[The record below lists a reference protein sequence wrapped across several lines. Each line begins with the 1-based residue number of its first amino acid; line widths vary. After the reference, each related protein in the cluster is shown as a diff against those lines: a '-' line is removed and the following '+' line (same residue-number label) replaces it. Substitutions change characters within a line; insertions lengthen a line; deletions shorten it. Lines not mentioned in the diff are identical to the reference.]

1 VRRRRGESAE
11 EPPEEETFEPEKCLM
26 HESGDEYSSVIKI
39 GFIEI
44 GENAGFVVTEYSDG
58 SVTMMATNGA
68 EIGATGGFGADAAW
82 GELEAGAKVDFG
94 ANVEFDY
101 GSTWHFEDMAQA
113 ESFREQLD
121 DYLYDQW
128 AMTHPVCGMG
138 VCMPRPTTGAQPP
151 PVPTTKFSGVALNV
165 DVNAALGISRTTGT
179 APLTQAS
186 LTEQGIASTLSGSA
200 HWTTTTDTGG
210 TPDDPSDDTRT
221 YVTDLSL
228 NSEVTGQVALA
239 TGGFGSM
246 VGMSYAVKKD
256 GEGNIIE
263 IQIVS
268 TSEVTGGPGVNV
280 DGGVT
285 QGQGQSQTG
294 GGGSVSGGTTQ
305 GDVVVTETTLA
316 IDPDDAASQQTV
328 RDWMGGNGD
337 FEWPGLISLN
347 MVDPST
353 ADPTTPSP
361 CSCTTTRRA
370 ARSPTTRSPTSPGSP
385 STSSSAWRSVSTS
398 PPRTPRPRHPRP
410 PTWERPAL
418 TGRGRSSTTPSACH
432 DRQPST
438 HPNRDER
445 SCPCP
450 SCDEPCWPRPWRS
463 PSLRAPAC
471 SGGSESS
478 SGDAP
483 ARLDLGH
490 RRAHHRPA
498 PQRLGVRA
506 AVGEPWTHRFVGD
519 GMEMQVAGV
528 VQ

>member
-1 VRRRRGESAE
+1 MPGGDVASQASVRSRLGETMQAAQSRRRRERGAVGLEYGAVIAIAALVVGTVVFAISPAGADVRTHVCRAVASVFQLEASCGDDGGESAE
-11 EPPEEETFEPEKCLM
+11 EPPEEESFEPEKCMM

-128 AMTHPVCGMG
+128 AMTHPACSMG

-200 HWTTTTDTGG
+200 QWTTTTDTGG

-256 GEGNIIE
+256 SEGNIIE

-280 DGGVT
+280 DGGVS

-337 FEWPGLISLN
+337 FEWPGLISLA

-353 ADPTTPSP
+353 ADPDNPF
-361 CSCTTTRRA
+361 A
-370 ARSPTTRSPTSPGSP
+370 MLLHNNA
-385 STSSSAWRSVSTS
+385 TSSTIAYDKVTDVAGFALNVKFGLAFGVDFSAENSETTASEATYLGA
-398 PPRTPRPRHPRP
+398 PRPDGTR
-410 PTWERPAL
+410 TV
-418 TGRGRSSTTPSACH
+418 
-432 DRQPST
+432 
-438 HPNRDER
+438 
-445 SCPCP
+445 
-450 SCDEPCWPRPWRS
+450 
-463 PSLRAPAC
+463 
-471 SGGSESS
+471 
-478 SGDAP
+478 
-483 ARLDLGH
+483 LDYTEC
-490 RRAHHRPA
+490 
-498 PQRLGVRA
+498 VS
-506 AVGEPWTHRFVGD
+506 
-519 GMEMQVAGV
+519 
-528 VQ
+528 